1 MREEIVYIIAMNTL
15 PVYKAIDR
23 LADNVKR
30 RKDKGLPVTVEHL
43 AHCSTMKTIVLMAC
57 RCEESHITKE
67 ERDIGAKQIAEY
79 IIEDLA
85 K

>member
-43 AHCSTMKTIVLMAC
+43 AHCSTMKTIVLMA
-57 RCEESHITKE
+57 
-67 ERDIGAKQIAEY
+67 
-79 IIEDLA
+79 
-85 K
+85 